1 MGGSSGGKRPLWVPV
16 SVIGGGFLL
25 FLFAAAGGISIA
37 GLPLQIE
44 DNIWKLVLSGAGLA
58 LVAVGVLLLADVRN
72 REAAPRARKGVNG
85 SSDCQIKMM
94 RPRRYQRHMQVEGMY
109 LNRPPE
115 GSLRL
120 FTVMED
126 GRFRP
131 QSIAAFDEVNRRWS
145 GKVDLGPGPYY
156 SVYVVVAFV
165 DAAGIALWDYFYQVG
180 RETNWEPVVGS
191 FADYAVTCDRFLV
204 EGAISE

>member
-1 MGGSSGGKRPLWVPV
+1 V
-16 SVIGGGFLL
+16 
-25 FLFAAAGGISIA
+25 
-37 GLPLQIE
+37 
-44 DNIWKLVLSGAGLA
+44 GLA
-58 LVAVGVLLLADVRN
+58 LVAIGVLLLADERTVGA
-72 REAAPRARKGVNG
+72 EPRAGRDVKGTADYRV
-85 SSDCQIKMM
+85 KMM
-94 RPRRYQRHMQVEGMY
+94 RPVRFHRQMVVEGGY

-131 QSIAAFDEVNRRWS
+131 QSIAVFDDVNRRWS

-180 RETNWEPVVGS
+180 QETNWEPVVGS

-204 EGAISE
+204 EGAINE

>member
-1 MGGSSGGKRPLWVPV
+1 MGGSSGGKRPLWVPL
-16 SVIGGGFLL
+16 SLIGGGFLL
-25 FLFAAAGGISIA
+25 FLFAASGGISFA
-37 GLPLQIE
+37 GLPLRIE
-44 DNIWKLVLSGAGLA
+44 DNIWMLGLSGAGLA
-58 LVAVGVLLLADVRN
+58 LVAVGVLLLADERT
-72 REAAPRARKGVNG
+72 RAAELPAGRGGEGTA
-85 SSDCQIKMM
+85 DCQVKMM
-94 RPRRYQRHMQVEGMY
+94 QPVRFQRQMVVEGGY
-109 LNRPPE
+109 LNKPPE

-165 DAAGIALWDYFYQVG
+165 DARGIALWDYFYQVG
-180 RETNWEPVVGS
+180 RETNWELVVGS

-204 EGAISE
+204 EGAIYE